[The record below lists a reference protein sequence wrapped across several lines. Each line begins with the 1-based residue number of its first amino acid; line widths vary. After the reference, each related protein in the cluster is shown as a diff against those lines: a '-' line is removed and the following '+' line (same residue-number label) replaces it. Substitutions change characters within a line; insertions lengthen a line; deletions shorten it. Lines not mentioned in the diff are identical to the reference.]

1 MAQAV
6 AAPEPLADARDQT
19 TQKLP
24 PRPRVGAV
32 ALEREIELQNDRAER
47 LRFVDLLRVDAV
59 ARPDQETE
67 NEARAGR

>member
-1 MAQAV
+1 MAQTLT
-6 AAPEPLADARDQT
+6 APEPLPDARDQT
-19 TQKLP
+19 TQELP
-24 PRPRVGAV
+24 PSPGVGAV

-47 LRFVDLLRVDAV
+47 LRFVDLLRIDAV